1 MLSGQAGHFLSFFHT
16 SSLSQARTQPH
27 SSLVK
32 PKRWP
37 SFTRRFG
44 DGMLNINRT
53 KLVAGNWRDFETLLD
68 VTKGRNG
75 LKDPNSRPDHQ
86 THQPRAAIKLKGLD
100 FSLCPSAIGFQ
111 KLCHLAA
118 VFSSSPLSPP
128 RQQQTWKLYGRM

>member
-1 MLSGQAGHFLSFFHT
+1 
-16 SSLSQARTQPH
+16 
-27 SSLVK
+27 
-32 PKRWP
+32 
-37 SFTRRFG
+37 
-44 DGMLNINRT
+44 MLNINRT

-100 FSLCPSAIGFQ
+100 FSLCPSAAIGYQ

-128 RQQQTWKLYGRM
+128 TT

>member
-1 MLSGQAGHFLSFFHT
+1 
-16 SSLSQARTQPH
+16 
-27 SSLVK
+27 
-32 PKRWP
+32 
-37 SFTRRFG
+37 
-44 DGMLNINRT
+44 MLNINRT

-111 KLCHLAA
+111 NSAIWRQ
-118 VFSSSPLSPP
+118 FSAPPHFLLQGNNRRGNYTDESKPHTHGKEKGEKKPKKSISSFPHHVG
-128 RQQQTWKLYGRM
+128 KNE